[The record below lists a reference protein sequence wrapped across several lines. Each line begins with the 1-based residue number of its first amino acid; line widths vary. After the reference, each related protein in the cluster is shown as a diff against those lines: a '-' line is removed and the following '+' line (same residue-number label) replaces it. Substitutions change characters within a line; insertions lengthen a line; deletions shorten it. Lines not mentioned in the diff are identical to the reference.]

1 MNPEIVFYTVAAVT
15 VLSGAAASAIALGHK
30 QPDSARMAVAL
41 RLAKI
46 ALIGAAALAAL
57 LGSAIVP

>member
-1 MNPEIVFYTVAAVT
+1 MNPEIIFYTVAAVT
-15 VLSGAAASAIALGHK
+15 VLSGAAASAIALSYK
-30 QPDSARMAVAL
+30 QPDHARMAVAL

-46 ALIGAAALAAL
+46 AFVGAAALAAL

>member
-15 VLSGAAASAIALGHK
+15 VLSGAAASAIALSHT
-30 QPDSARMAVAL
+30 QPGSARMAVAL

-46 ALIGAAALAAL
+46 AFIGAAALAAL